1 LCFWHVATLIFFLSL
16 LSLIWQKTGFLA
28 WYYTVWVG
36 MFSAVFVGIEYGGFD
51 ALEIISQLD
60 YYTGFDIASRI
71 SPTLGSAAVS
81 AAINE
86 CLEPIR
92 LVFVVSTTK
101 PVVKMFTERF

>member
-1 LCFWHVATLIFFLSL
+1 MFFSTSAISHLVKK
-16 LSLIWQKTGFLA
+16 KTGFLA

-36 MFSAVFVGIEYGGFD
+36 MFSAVFVGIEYGGVD

-60 YYTGFDIASRI
+60 HYTGFDIASRI